1 MVAVAAWEAVRLPVL
16 RTAMVTVRTS
26 RLPLLRV
33 SAPETDC
40 TLPVMASKV
49 LSSST
54 SALWPTAK
62 LAASAAGN
70 SSSSSRVVSSRM
82 VATSCPALTTS
93 PTRTLK
99 EATVPAMSVRMY
111 WASTASS

>member
-1 MVAVAAWEAVRLPVL
+1 MVAVAAWAAVRLPVFF
-16 RTAMVTVRTS
+16 TAMVTVRTS
-26 RLPLLRV
+26 RLPLLSV

-40 TLPVMASKV
+40 TVPPMASKV

-54 SALWPTAK
+54 SAPWPTVK

-70 SSSSSRVVSSRM
+70 SKDSSRVVSSRM
-82 VATSCPALTTS
+82 AATSCPAVTTS

-99 EATVPAMSVRMY
+99 EATVPPMSVRMY